1 MVFLGLEK
9 PVEYGRQQ
17 IFDPTTAQMVLQAQ
31 DQYANALYRDYVR
44 GLEDMKEFNKE
55 YGDFMTPFGADQE
68 WYNKNVIDKVR
79 GTIQR
84 MYEAGIDPTRSVQG
98 RAAISRLI
106 NSVDVGTVNAMRA
119 NAKLGYAYQDTLRQ
133 LAAKGRS
140 SQALEDY
147 IATLPGNVAFNDFA
161 TVGPGGQLNT
171 WNRMPTEYSTLQQFV
186 HPSFANLKPHLL
198 TADEAKTRV
207 GSAYDPTYEYTGI
220 TKGDMER
227 SMIAALPGLVG
238 SPLYGF
244 YRQQAENELKAMG
257 YDNPTADQINARFV
271 QNAITADSQM
281 MTPLSRE
288 MNKSAEY
295 ALKDRYDARSK
306 ARDYY
311 YDNLLK
317 HDLDGDGK
325 IDADEKE
332 YARQEKEATI
342 EAKRNKG
349 GRGGN
354 GSSQGLNYYQ
364 DQFDRGLNF
373 FTYKNAGDPPQ
384 TYEQVDKN
392 SRNVLHASMAETKKL
407 AQIKNYN
414 DPNWSTERDAF
425 LNGHTAKNL
434 LSQEVLTKSIG
445 RAVDGSRSHCVFTT
459 DGDIDKLYDA
469 DEIVSSTLGAKGAK
483 VRRLTDRS
491 NLDKF
496 RAGGQAADKL
506 KMQFT
511 NETYTAPIT
520 NNKGEV
526 RMVQYQKV
534 NLYGQT
540 SKKSDEFIG
549 TKWYKV
555 QQSAPTKGVIKN
567 GKRYYNS
574 VATTWDGEDSGDM
587 QYMSTEAE
595 NVLHSTSEGKHND
608 QTRF

>member
-1 MVFLGLEK
+1 MIYAYDDWVQAPVQSLYDTQMMAMAVNAAKDMYEK
-9 PVEYGRQQ
+9 GQEQVKDFY
-17 IFDPTTAQMVLQAQ
+17 T
-31 DQYANALYRDYVR
+31 
-44 GLEDMKEFNKE
+44 K
-55 YGDFMTPFGADQE
+55 YGDFMSPFSKDMERYGE
-68 WYNKNVIDKVR
+68 MVGGVR
-79 GTIQR
+79 DAINQ
-84 MYEAGIDPTRSVQG
+84 MYANGIDPLRSAEG
-98 RAAISRLI
+98 RAIIAQLT
-106 NSVDVGTVNAMRA
+106 NSVNPAEFNLMRS
-119 NAKLGYAYQDTLRQ
+119 NAKMGYAYQDALRQ
-133 LAAKGRS
+133 LAAKGKS

-147 IATLPGNVAFNDFA
+147 IASLPGNVAFNDFSTA
-161 TVGPGGQLNT
+161 EHGT
-171 WNRMPTEYSTLQQFV
+171 WNRMPTEYSTLQEFV

-198 TADEAKTRV
+198 TADEARTRV

-288 MNKSAEY
+288 MSKSAEY
-295 ALKDRYDARSK
+295 ALKDKYDAKSK

-384 TYEQVDKN
+384 TYEQLDKN
-392 SRNVLHASMAETKKL
+392 SRNVIHASMAETRKL

-526 RMVQYQKV
+526 RMIQYQKV

-595 NVLHSTSEGKHND
+595 HVLRSTSEGKHND

>member
-1 MVFLGLEK
+1 MVYALDNWIQLPTRDLYDTNMMAMAINAAK
-9 PVEYGRQQ
+9 DMYDKNLDQ
-17 IFDPTTAQMVLQAQ
+17 I
-31 DQYANALYRDYVR
+31 
-44 GLEDMKEFNKE
+44 KEFNKT
-55 YGDFMTPFGADQE
+55 YGDFTSPFARDMARYEKMVGG
-68 WYNKNVIDKVR
+68 VR
-79 GTIQR
+79 DAINQ
-84 MYEAGIDPTRSVQG
+84 MYANGIDPLRSAEG
-98 RAAISRLI
+98 RAIIAQLT
-106 NSVDVGTVNAMRA
+106 NSVNPAEYNAMKA
-119 NAKLGYAYQDTLRQ
+119 NAKMGYAYQDALRQ
-133 LAAKGRS
+133 LAAKGKS

-147 IATLPGNVAFNDFA
+147 IASLPGNVAFNDFSTA
-161 TVGPGGQLNT
+161 EHGT
-171 WNRMPTEYSTLQQFV
+171 WNRMPTEYSTLQEFV

-198 TADEAKTRV
+198 TADEARTRV

-288 MNKSAEY
+288 MSKSAEY
-295 ALKDRYDARSK
+295 ALKDRYDAKSK

-354 GSSQGLNYYQ
+354 GSDQGLNYYQ

-392 SRNVLHASMAETKKL
+392 SRNVLHASMAETRKL

-469 DEIVSSTLGAKGAK
+469 DEIVSSTLGAKGTK

-595 NVLHSTSEGKHND
+595 HVLRSTSEGKHND

>member
-1 MVFLGLEK
+1 MVFLGLER

-55 YGDFMTPFGADQE
+55 YGNFITPILADQE

-84 MYEAGIDPTRSVQG
+84 MYDAGIDPTRSVQG
-98 RAAISRLI
+98 RAAISQLI
-106 NSVDVGTVNAMRA
+106 NSIDVGSVNKLRSSRDAA
-119 NAKLGYAYQDTLRQ
+119 NEYIKNRGLLE
-133 LAAKGRS
+133 AKGLYN
-140 SQALEDY
+140 ADLEERYLGHDLSRWDT
-147 IATLPGNVAFNDFA
+147 IG
-161 TVGPGGQLNT
+161 GGQIWDRT
-171 WNRMPTEYSTLQQFV
+171 SPV
-186 HPSFANLKPHLL
+186 
-198 TADEAKTRV
+198 EAKTLKELTESWYNNRTPEILTPEDV
-207 GSAYDPTYEYTGI
+207 ASLGLQYEKGYDYTGFA
-220 TKGDMER
+220 DR
-227 SMIAALPGLVG
+227 HLLNIAAGETPGWTG
-238 SPLYGF
+238 SVYSDYFRDLAERKVAARGKPYTKVDVERQLQQDVATANREYKGATREANPF
-244 YRQQAENELKAMG
+244 ALDDYRTSNDIRAHG
-257 YDNPTADQINARFV
+257 
-271 QNAITADSQM
+271 
-281 MTPLSRE
+281 
-288 MNKSAEY
+288 
-295 ALKDRYDARSK
+295 SK
-306 ARDYY
+306 AAIDHYY
-311 YDNLLK
+311 KTLEN
-317 HDLDGDGK
+317 GDS
-325 IDADEKE
+325 D
-332 YARQEKEATI
+332 
-342 EAKRNKG
+342 
-349 GRGGN
+349 GN
-354 GSSQGLNYYQ
+354 GGGSGNRRSQGLNYYQ

-392 SRNVLHASMAETKKL
+392 SRNVLHASIAETKKL

-425 LNGHTAKNL
+425 LNEHTAKNL

-459 DGDIDKLYDA
+459 DGDVDKLYDA
-469 DEIVSSTLGAKGAK
+469 DEIVSSTLGAKGTK
-483 VRRLTDRS
+483 GRRLTDRS
-491 NLDKF
+491 DLDKF
-496 RAGGQAADKL
+496 RGGGQAADKL

-526 RMVQYQKV
+526 RMAQYQKV
-534 NLYGQT
+534 NLYRQA
-540 SKKSDEFIG
+540 SKTSDEFIG
-549 TKWYKV
+549 TKWYRI

-595 NVLHSTSEGKHND
+595 HILHSTSEGKYND

>member
-1 MVFLGLEK
+1 MTYAYDNYVQL
-9 PVEYGRQQ
+9 
-17 IFDPTTAQMVLQAQ
+17 PTVDLYDTQMMAMAV
-31 DQYANALYRDYVR
+31 NAAKDMYDR
-44 GLEDMKEFNKE
+44 GQEQVKEFYKT
-55 YGDFMTPFGADQE
+55 YGDFMSPFAKDMERYGQMMG
-68 WYNKNVIDKVR
+68 NVRNLINDAYARGIDLAR
-79 GTIQR
+79 SPEGRALIQR
-84 MYEAGIDPTRSVQG
+84 AVYSVNPAEFNLMRS
-98 RAAISRLI
+98 
-106 NSVDVGTVNAMRA
+106 
-119 NAKLGYAYQDTLRQ
+119 NAKMGYAYQDALRQ
-133 LAAKGRS
+133 LAAKGKS

-147 IATLPGNVAFNDFA
+147 IASLPGNVAFNDFSTA
-161 TVGPGGQLNT
+161 EHGT
-171 WNRMPTEYSTLQQFV
+171 WNRMPTEYSTLQEFV

-227 SMIAALPGLVG
+227 SMVAALPGLVG

-288 MNKSAEY
+288 MSKNAEY
-295 ALKDRYDARSK
+295 ALKDRYDAKSK

-392 SRNVLHASMAETKKL
+392 SRNVLHASMTETKKL

-414 DPNWSTERDAF
+414 DPSWSTERDAF

-469 DEIVSSTLGAKGAK
+469 DEIVSSTLGAKGTK
-483 VRRLTDRS
+483 GRRLTDRS

-595 NVLHSTSEGKHND
+595 HVLRSTSEGKYND

>member
-55 YGDFMTPFGADQE
+55 YGNFITPILADQE
-68 WYNKNVIDKVR
+68 WYNKNVINKVR

-98 RAAISRLI
+98 RAAISQLI
-106 NSVDVGTVNAMRA
+106 NSIDVGSVNKLRSSRDAA
-119 NAKLGYAYQDTLRQ
+119 NEYIKNRGLLE
-133 LAAKGRS
+133 AKGLYN
-140 SQALEDY
+140 ADLEERYLGHDLSRWDT
-147 IATLPGNVAFNDFA
+147 IG
-161 TVGPGGQLNT
+161 GGQIWDRT
-171 WNRMPTEYSTLQQFV
+171 SPV
-186 HPSFANLKPHLL
+186 
-198 TADEAKTRV
+198 EAKTLKELTESWYNNRTPEILTPEDV
-207 GSAYDPTYEYTGI
+207 KSLGLQYEKGYDYTGFA
-220 TKGDMER
+220 DR
-227 SMIAALPGLVG
+227 HLLNIAAGETPGWTG
-238 SPLYGF
+238 SVYSDYFRDLAERKVAASGRPYTKADVERQLQQDVATANREYKGATREANPF
-244 YRQQAENELKAMG
+244 ALDDYRTSNDIRAHG
-257 YDNPTADQINARFV
+257 
-271 QNAITADSQM
+271 
-281 MTPLSRE
+281 
-288 MNKSAEY
+288 
-295 ALKDRYDARSK
+295 SK
-306 ARDYY
+306 AAIDHYY
-311 YDNLLK
+311 KTLENG
-317 HDLDGDGK
+317 DGDG
-325 IDADEKE
+325 
-332 YARQEKEATI
+332 
-342 EAKRNKG
+342 NG
-349 GRGGN
+349 GGSGN
-354 GSSQGLNYYQ
+354 RRSQGLNYYQ

-384 TYEQVDKN
+384 TYEQVDRN
-392 SRNVLHASMAETKKL
+392 SRNVLHASMAETKRL

-469 DEIVSSTLGAKGAK
+469 DEIVSSTLGAKGTK

-526 RMVQYQKV
+526 RMAQYQKV

-555 QQSAPTKGVIKN
+555 QQSAPTKGVVKN

-595 NVLHSTSEGKHND
+595 HILHSTSEGKHND

>member
-1 MVFLGLEK
+1 MVFLGLER

-55 YGDFMTPFGADQE
+55 YGNFVTPILADQE

-84 MYEAGIDPTRSVQG
+84 IYDAGIDPTRSVQG
-98 RAAISRLI
+98 RAAISQLI
-106 NSVDVGTVNAMRA
+106 NSIDVGSVNKLRSSRDAA
-119 NAKLGYAYQDTLRQ
+119 NEYIKNRGLLE
-133 LAAKGRS
+133 AKGLYN
-140 SQALEDY
+140 ADLEERYLGHDLSRWDT
-147 IATLPGNVAFNDFA
+147 IG
-161 TVGPGGQLNT
+161 GGQIWDRT
-171 WNRMPTEYSTLQQFV
+171 SPV
-186 HPSFANLKPHLL
+186 
-198 TADEAKTRV
+198 EAKTLKELTESWYNNRTPEILTPEDV
-207 GSAYDPTYEYTGI
+207 ASLGLQYEKGYDYTGFA
-220 TKGDMER
+220 DR
-227 SMIAALPGLVG
+227 HLLDIAAGETPGWTG
-238 SPLYGF
+238 SVYSDYFRDLAERKVAASGKPYTKADVERQLQQDVATANREYKGATREANQF
-244 YRQQAENELKAMG
+244 ALDDYRTNNDIRAH
-257 YDNPTADQINARFV
+257 
-271 QNAITADSQM
+271 
-281 MTPLSRE
+281 
-288 MNKSAEY
+288 
-295 ALKDRYDARSK
+295 RSK
-306 ARDYY
+306 AAIDHYY
-311 YDNLLK
+311 KTLENG
-317 HDLDGDGK
+317 DGDG
-325 IDADEKE
+325 
-332 YARQEKEATI
+332 
-342 EAKRNKG
+342 NG
-349 GRGGN
+349 GGSGN
-354 GSSQGLNYYQ
+354 RRSQGLNYYQ

-392 SRNVLHASMAETKKL
+392 SRNVLHASMAETRKL

-469 DEIVSSTLGAKGAK
+469 DEIVSSTLGAKGTK

-595 NVLHSTSEGKHND
+595 HILHSTSEGKHND